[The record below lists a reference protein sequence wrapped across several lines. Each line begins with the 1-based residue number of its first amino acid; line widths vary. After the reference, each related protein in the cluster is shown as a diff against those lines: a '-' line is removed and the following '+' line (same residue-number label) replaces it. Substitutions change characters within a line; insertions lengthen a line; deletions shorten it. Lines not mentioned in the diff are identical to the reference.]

1 MRKGRNGAH
10 TTCIDKVHHLTHKV
24 QPFPRSLPLHC
35 FPIDED
41 MWSMAR
47 PSVWPDLILHG
58 DTTPLAWLAQALHH
72 LETV

>member
-1 MRKGRNGAH
+1 
-10 TTCIDKVHHLTHKV
+10 
-24 QPFPRSLPLHC
+24 
-35 FPIDED
+35 
-41 MWSMAR
+41 MAR